1 MSFQTNLGSRRLPET
16 LITLDELNGAILI
29 FAVFPFSHPKTPV
42 YFSCFGE
49 CCSSVLLWSSRN
61 FPSAWGWVDCDR
73 MLFFYWTYPLIFQ
86 VSLSQK
92 RKALKSNENIFPLK
106 AFLSWRPLNI
116 CLCAWTLN
124 IPGAPQIEPSSLSGR
139 TRGETFL
146 QHSRVYSSGIILL
159 VWYIPWV
166 DFLI

>member
-92 RKALKSNENIFPLK
+92 RTALKSNEIVWIYISSKSISLLK
-106 AFLSWRPLNI
+106 AVEHLPLCMNI
-116 CLCAWTLN
+116 KYSQRSSNRAVFTLRKDQRRNVPSAQSCL
-124 IPGAPQIEPSSLSGR
+124 
-139 TRGETFL
+139 
-146 QHSRVYSSGIILL
+146 
-159 VWYIPWV
+159 
-166 DFLI
+166 